1 VESVVVANTQ
11 YQYVLEAQDLKIT
24 YLVSGFQGL
33 PYLTYQDSAQ
43 TLSFRGT
50 EIRAAETEIGSLVT
64 VTLKLTVDAGSTS
77 FSVLI
82 PAITLADTQAEE
94 TFKTVGVLTVHKTA
108 LVGPPSQ
115 EPEKF
120 TKCVSS
126 TEARALWRCPW
137 GQGQPVEVRS
147 AMNCGAGFSHLTRRF
162 CNAKAREIRTLRV
175 RRGYMGSPVIP
186 IPVSDCKEN
195 PIDVCTSTPG
205 PAVLARCLGGAVGV
219 SASGATGVLGQ
230 SITAGGS
237 GVMGENRVEPGTST
251 GNGVTGVCNQANGS
265 GVWGNNT
272 GGGYGI
278 AGNSDAAGGVG
289 VYGRGGRLAG
299 HFDGH
304 VETTGYIKCGDHVET
319 TGYIKCG
326 NPNVTSPTAGTCYV
340 EVDVILQN
348 QDCAEDF
355 EVSRSE
361 EVDPGSVVVIE
372 SEGAFKTS
380 DKAYDKRVAGVISG
394 AGACKPGIILGR
406 TKREGNR
413 MPVALL
419 GKVFCKVDASREPIE
434 VGDLLTTSP
443 IPGHAMKAADPL
455 RAFGAVIGKALAPM
469 LEGQGLIPI
478 LVALQ

>member
-1 VESVVVANTQ
+1 
-11 YQYVLEAQDLKIT
+11 
-24 YLVSGFQGL
+24 
-33 PYLTYQDSAQ
+33 
-43 TLSFRGT
+43 
-50 EIRAAETEIGSLVT
+50 
-64 VTLKLTVDAGSTS
+64 
-77 FSVLI
+77 
-82 PAITLADTQAEE
+82 
-94 TFKTVGVLTVHKTA
+94 
-108 LVGPPSQ
+108 
-115 EPEKF
+115 
-120 TKCVSS
+120 
-126 TEARALWRCPW
+126 
-137 GQGQPVEVRS
+137 
-147 AMNCGAGFSHLTRRF
+147 
-162 CNAKAREIRTLRV
+162 
-175 RRGYMGSPVIP
+175 MGSPVIP

-304 VETTGYIKCGDHVET
+304 VEATGYIKSGDHVET

-326 NPNVTSPTAGTCYV
+326 NPTVTSPTAGTCYV

-434 VGDLLTTSP
+434 VGDLLTTSS